1 MLPDSHVCATEHG
14 ELLEGVADFDVAV
27 SKATR
32 PQILI
37 VAHQTWPIVRHD
49 HTKSEAAHELRVRQM
64 LDHFTNRPLAG
75 SFWPC
80 RDFRGHRVEESMKS
94 GRGLAEDRHG
104 VIVTQQVKK
113 SGNVG
118 RGVGRRG
125 RSGIAEDAH
134 GGTLSVNLQEI
145 C

>member
-1 MLPDSHVCATEHG
+1 MLPDSHVCATERG
-14 ELLEGVADFDVAV
+14 ELLEGVPELDVPV

-37 VAHQTWPIVRHD
+37 VAHQRWSIVRHD

-75 SFWPC
+75 SFWPSH
-80 RDFRGHRVEESMKS
+80 DFRGHRLEKSVKS

-104 VIVTQQVKK
+104 VMVTEQVEKA
-113 SGNVG
+113 GNVG
-118 RGVGRRG
+118 RGV
-125 RSGIAEDAH
+125 
-134 GGTLSVNLQEI
+134 
-145 C
+145 